1 MAHLGDA
8 NAHKDQDVRAALAPL
23 STLAEEQGMAV
34 AVVRRGFRQLFGDQ
48 PHLNPCAEAAAPAEA
63 LDAAREHRPDL
74 ALIDLTLDGGDSGLE
89 LIKQLRAAHPDLPLL
104 TVSMHDEV
112 LYAERALAA
121 GAQGYVMKRV
131 PDETLLDAVRHVLG
145 GGVYVSDAMRE
156 RLLEHSQKE
165 GPQGNE
171 APLEQLSNREL
182 EVFRFIG
189 QGFAPRHVA
198 ERLHLS
204 VKTVETH
211 RRHLKQKLG
220 LESSAELRRYAVAWR
235 VERGGEP

>member
-1 MAHLGDA
+1 MATPRRILIVDDH
-8 NAHKDQDVRAALAPL
+8 P
-23 STLAEEQGMAV
+23 
-34 AVVRRGFRQLFGDQ
+34 VVRRGFRQLLGEQ
-48 PHLNPCAEAAAPAEA
+48 PNLTPCAEAAASAEA
-63 LDAAREHRPDL
+63 LDAAREYLLEL
-74 ALIDLTLDGGDSGLE
+74 ALVDITLGDGGDSGLE

-104 TVSMHDEV
+104 AVSMHDEV

-131 PDETLLDAVRHVLG
+131 PDETLLEAVRHVLD

-156 RLLEHSQKE
+156 RLLERPAE
-165 GPQGNE
+165 TVAGGGNGS
-171 APLEQLSNREL
+171 PLAQLSDREM
-182 EVFRFIG
+182 EVFRLIG
-189 QGFAPRHVA
+189 QGLAPRHIA

-220 LESSAELRRYAVAWR
+220 LESSGELRRYAVAWR
-235 VERGGEP
+235 VEHGGAG